1 MKSVK
6 FFAEKSLKP
15 LLIAAAVVLA
25 AALCPVI
32 FSDINL
38 PLDSCFKNV
47 YPTSDAKV
55 PYSPTPSD
63 SGEHN
68 GSLQVAIPGSTV
80 PVVVSR
86 RNHDQLTLREFRD
99 GDTGVIVAQSVQLV
113 LVAHLK
119 NHEKIKK
126 SLFQS
131 FLKHSLPPRA
141 GPAAV

>member
-80 PVVVSR
+80 PVVLSR
-86 RNHDQLTLREFRD
+86 RNFDPLTLREFH
-99 GDTGVIVAQSVQLV
+99 GGNNGMIYTETAPFFAYIQS
-113 LVAHLK
+113 K
-119 NHEKIKK
+119 KCEKITK
-126 SLFQS
+126 SIFQD
-131 FLKHSLPPRA
+131 FLQRSLPPRA
-141 GPAAV
+141 GPKFV